1 MWSVCCGHR
10 SEPVSMSSH
19 TLAYAAL
26 VLAIVCEVAGTTLLQ
41 MSQQFTRLVP
51 TLAMAASYAAAFY
64 FLTHALKA
72 MPLGIVYA
80 LWSGVGVVLTA
91 LVGATLFRQTLDAAA
106 LIGIGMIVGGIVVM
120 QAFST
125 VTGHRP

>member
-1 MWSVCCGHR
+1 
-10 SEPVSMSSH
+10 MSSY
-19 TLAYAAL
+19 TVAYAAL

-51 TLAMAASYAAAFY
+51 TLAMAAFYVAAFY

-72 MPLGIVYA
+72 MPLGVVYA

-91 LVGATLFRQTLDAAA
+91 VVGATLFRQTLDAAA
-106 LIGIGMIVGGIVVM
+106 LIGIAMIVGGIVVM